1 VRARD
6 REIARLAIPAFGALI
21 AEPLYIL
28 VDTAVVGHLGTPQ
41 LGGLAIASAVLLSG
55 YAIFI
60 FLAYGTTA
68 AVARLLGA
76 GDEREA
82 AHQAVQGMWLALVI
96 AAVLVPIGYLA
107 AGWLVRAL
115 GASADV
121 ATNAEIYLRISVL
134 GVPAILV
141 TLAGIGYL
149 RGMQDTVTPL
159 AVAVGT
165 NIFNLAFE
173 LTLINGFGFG
183 IGASALATVLAQ
195 YIGAGVY
202 VTRIVRAVRIR
213 HVSIRPDGPSVGALA
228 RTGGPLFVRTV
239 ALRGSLTFSAA
250 VAASI
255 GTVDVAAYAIAYE
268 LWNFL
273 ALALDAIAIAA
284 QAIVGKELGAS
295 DVDGAVAMSRRMLWI
310 GFVGGIGVG
319 TLVLALRDVLPHLFS
334 SDPAVLSLAA
344 FLLWY
349 VGLMQPFNALVFV
362 LDGILIGAG
371 DLRFMAWAS
380 VAAAAVLIAGGILVL
395 ELDLGVGWLW
405 ASVAAW
411 MFARLIGLGARFR
424 TRRWAVTGAV
434 RA

>member
-1 VRARD
+1 MRARD
-6 REIARLAIPAFGALI
+6 REIARLAIPAFGALV

-28 VDTAVVGHLGTPQ
+28 ADTAVVGHLGTPQ
-41 LGGLAIASAVLLSG
+41 LAGLAIASSVLLTG

-82 AHQAVQGMWLALVI
+82 AHQAVQGMWLALLI
-96 AAVLVPIGYLA
+96 AAVLVP
-107 AGWLVRAL
+107 AGFFGADWLVRLL
-115 GASADV
+115 GASGDV

-141 TLAGIGYL
+141 TLAGTGYL

-159 AVAVGT
+159 VVAVGT
-165 NIFNLAFE
+165 NIFNLGFE
-173 LTLINGFGFG
+173 LFLINGVGFG

-202 VTRIVRAVRIR
+202 VTNIGRAVGAR
-213 HVSIRPDGPSVGALA
+213 HVSLRPHGPSVRALA
-228 RTGGPLFVRTV
+228 RTGGPLFVRTA
-239 ALRGSLTFSAA
+239 ALRGSLTMATA
-250 VAASI
+250 VAAHI
-255 GTVDVAAYAIAYE
+255 GPVDVAAHAIAFE

-284 QAIVGKELGAS
+284 QAIVGKELGAGDAREA
-295 DVDGAVAMSRRMLWI
+295 DVMSRRMLWI
-310 GFVGGIGVG
+310 GFVTGVVFG
-319 TLVLALRDVLPHLFS
+319 TAVILLRTVLPHLFTG
-334 SDPAVLSLAA
+334 DPAVLALAA

-349 VGLMQPFNALVFV
+349 VGLMQPINGLVFV
-362 LDGILIGAG
+362 LDGILIGAS
-371 DLRFMAWAS
+371 DLRYMAWAM
-380 VAAAAVLIAGGILVL
+380 VAAAAVLIAGGVLVL
-395 ELDLGVGWLW
+395 EFDAGIGWLW
-405 ASVAAW
+405 TAIGAF
-411 MFARLIGLGARFR
+411 MIARLIGLGIRFQ
-424 TRRWAVTGAV
+424 TGRWAVTGAV